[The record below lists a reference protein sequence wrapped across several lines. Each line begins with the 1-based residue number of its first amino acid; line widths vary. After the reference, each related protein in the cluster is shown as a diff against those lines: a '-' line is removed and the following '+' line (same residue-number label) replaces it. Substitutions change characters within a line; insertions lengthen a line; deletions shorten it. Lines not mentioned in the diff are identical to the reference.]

1 MHPTKINEVKTTL
14 GYKKELM
21 RQSIGTTNL
30 QKIFVACFGHE
41 IFLKVLLTAAIY
53 ICTFFQKMT
62 SRISLS
68 TCTTI
73 LDYVLCSLKS

>member
-41 IFLKVLLTAAIY
+41 ICLKALLTAAIY
-53 ICTFFQKMT
+53 MHVFSKNDFPYQ
-62 SRISLS
+62 
-68 TCTTI
+68 
-73 LDYVLCSLKS
+73 YVCLYNYLRLCFV